1 MSASIAAH
9 ELIYT
14 RDAHGARGCLHHLAF
29 WVDTREE
36 CLRAADI
43 WLDPGIEIEAA
54 PSKHAIAQGFFL
66 YRIEPGGNRIE
77 VTTGGR
83 FVYAPDE
90 PFVVWTKAERAK
102 GQAWGVQ
109 TVASF
114 HTYGTPPI
122 RSPARRLSRRRRNPA
137 RPGAPRGAEPHYP
150 LH

>member
-14 RDAHGARGCLHHLAF
+14 RDAHGAHGRLHHLAF

-43 WLDPGIEIEAA
+43 WLDAGIAIEAA

-66 YRIEPGGNRIE
+66 YGLEPGGNRIE

-90 PFVVWTKAERAK
+90 PCVVWTEQERAK

-114 HTYGTPPI
+114 HHYGTPP
-122 RSPARRLSRRRRNPA
+122 L
-137 RPGAPRGAEPHYP
+137 
-150 LH
+150 